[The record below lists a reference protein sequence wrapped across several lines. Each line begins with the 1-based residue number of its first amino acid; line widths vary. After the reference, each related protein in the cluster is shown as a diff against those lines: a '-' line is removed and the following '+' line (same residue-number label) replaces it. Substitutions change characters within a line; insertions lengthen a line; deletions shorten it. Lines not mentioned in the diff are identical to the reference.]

1 MDDFVSLCVCA
12 CVCGDSF
19 GSFPSRF
26 LPSFLQ
32 QADIVFQFGQQTFD
46 TAGAAFGS
54 QATREYERSSSPEW
68 LHMQIGGSFERT
80 T

>member
-1 MDDFVSLCVCA
+1 MCALVCVEIRS
-12 CVCGDSF
+12 DPSF
-19 GSFPSRF
+19 RF

-54 QATREYERSSSPEW
+54 QATREYERSSSPDW